1 MNLFVYF
8 LFRMVSWCLGAVPL
22 SFAIK
27 VGRAVGACA
36 WLVCRPYRRL
46 VERNLEIAFGD
57 KKTRSERFR
66 LGAESFARLA
76 GNVAAGMHLSRL
88 PVDAIVR
95 FVECEGL
102 DHVRRQIAQGR
113 GMIMVIGHMG
123 NWELLSRVFP
133 AVLGCKCGT
142 IFQKLSNPWMDAAVR
157 RERSKEGLLLFERKE
172 GFHAALSLLREGGVV
187 GVLADQHAG
196 DPGLWCSFF
205 GKLASTS
212 PLPAMMSARTGAV
225 LMACGMET
233 LPSGRWRLV
242 IGAPFGGDDSGLEA
256 MTLAAN
262 ESIEGQI
269 RRSPADWLW
278 AHNRWKTP
286 YPDFLL
292 ANSKRG
298 CVGRGLTQRF
308 KLLVRSPNWLGDAV
322 MAVPAVRSMKL
333 ARPDLELT
341 VSVPAKLVEFWRA
354 VSEVDRVIEIAAD
367 ESPISVANRLRS
379 FQFDAAVVL
388 PNSFR
393 TGLEVWL
400 AGIPRRVGFPGHGRE
415 WFLNQVFRKR
425 LNVPPE
431 AFQAPEGVGSDT
443 HQIRHYMRLAVYAG
457 GRDLALSEWF
467 PAGRVRVM
475 TSPADGAPCADS
487 RLRLAVCPGAEFG
500 PAKRW
505 FPERFAAA
513 MHAISERHSCEWQM
527 VGVQKDNPVGEQI
540 EKWLSENSQAGNQGG
555 TVRLKNW
562 MGKTSMGELID
573 LLRGCDALLTND
585 TGTMHLAVMLG
596 VPVVSVFGSTD
607 PAATGPVGP
616 NHRVLQHKVPCGPCF
631 LRECPKDFACMEKVT
646 VQEVVEAVDGTLKGL
661 LSSKKVLPADGSD
674 LMLSSL

>member
-8 LFRMVSWCLGAVPL
+8 LFRMVSWGLGKLPL
-22 SFAIK
+22 HFAIQ
-27 VGRAVGACA
+27 VGRAVGTCA
-36 WLVCRPYRRL
+36 WWVCRPYRRL
-46 VERNLEIAFGD
+46 VERNLWIAFGD
-57 KKTRSERFR
+57 QKTRAERVR

-76 GNVAAGMHLSRL
+76 GNVAAGMHLSCL
-88 PVDAIVR
+88 PVEAIER

-102 DHVRRQIAQGR
+102 EYVRSQIAQGR

-157 RERSKEGLLLFERKE
+157 RERAKEGLLLFERKD
-172 GFHAALSLLREGGVV
+172 GFHAALSLLREGGAV

-205 GKLASTS
+205 GKLASTT

-233 LPSGRWRLV
+233 LPNGKWRLV
-242 IGAPFGGDDSGLEA
+242 IGAPFGGDGSAVDSI
-256 MTLAAN
+256 TLAAN
-262 ESIEGQI
+262 ESIESQI
-269 RRSPADWLW
+269 RRSPGDWLW

-298 CVGRGLTQRF
+298 CVERGLTQHF

-322 MAVPAVRSMKL
+322 MAVPAVRAMKL

-341 VSVPAKLVEFWRA
+341 VLVPAKLVEFWRA
-354 VSEVDRVIEIAAD
+354 VGEVDRVIEILAG
-367 ESPISVANRLRS
+367 ESTISVANRLRA
-379 FQFDAAVVL
+379 FQFDAALVL
-388 PNSFR
+388 PNSPR

-400 AGIPRRVGFPGHGRE
+400 AGIPRRVGFPGHCRA
-415 WFLNQVFRKR
+415 WLLNQVFRR
-425 LNVPPE
+425 NLDAPSEGFQVPNGEPLGE
-431 AFQAPEGVGSDT
+431 
-443 HQIRHYMRLAVYAG
+443 HQILHYLRLALYAG
-457 GRDLALSEWF
+457 GRDLAPSDWF
-467 PAGRVRVM
+467 PVGPPRALRSL
-475 TSPADGAPCADS
+475 TDGASHLAA
-487 RLRLAVCPGAEFG
+487 RWRLAVCPGAEFG

-505 FPERFAAA
+505 IPERFAAVI
-513 MHAISERHSCEWQM
+513 HAISERHPCEWEM
-527 VGVQKDNPVGEQI
+527 VGVEKDNPVGERI
-540 EKWLSENSQAGNQGG
+540 EKWLFENSREGDKGG

-562 MGKTSMGELID
+562 MGKTSMRELMD
-573 LLRGCDALLTND
+573 LLRDCDALLTND

-607 PAATGPVGP
+607 SRATGPVGP
-616 NHRVLQHKVPCGPCF
+616 RHRVLQHQVPCGPCF

-646 VQEVVEAVDGTLKGL
+646 VHEVVEAIDGTLKSL

>member
-1 MNLFVYF
+1 MNLFVYL
-8 LFRMVSWCLGAVPL
+8 LFRMVSRCVGAVPL
-22 SFAIK
+22 RFAIQ
-27 VGRAVGACA
+27 VGRTVGTCSW
-36 WLVCRPYRRL
+36 WLFRPYKRL
-46 VERNLEIAFGD
+46 VERNLRIAFGD
-57 KKTRSERFR
+57 EKSRSERVA

-88 PVDAIVR
+88 PVEEIVR

-102 DHVRRQIAQGR
+102 EHVRGQIAQGR

-172 GFHAALSLLREGGVV
+172 GFHAALSLLREGGAV

-233 LPSGRWRLV
+233 LPGGRWRLV
-242 IGAPFGGDDSGLEA
+242 IGAPFGGDDSGLEV

-298 CVGRGLTQRF
+298 CFGSGLTQRF

-322 MAVPAVRSMKL
+322 MAVPAVRAMKL

-341 VSVPAKLVEFWRA
+341 VLVPAKLVEFWKA
-354 VSEVDRVIEIAAD
+354 VGAVDRVIEIVAGA
-367 ESPISVANRLRS
+367 STISVANRLRA
-379 FQFDAAVVL
+379 FEFDAAVVL

-400 AGIPRRVGFPGHGRE
+400 AGIPRRVGFPGHGRA
-415 WFLNQVFRKR
+415 WLLNQICRKGSGA
-425 LNVPPE
+425 PPE
-431 AFQAPEGVGSDT
+431 ALPGPSAEESGG
-443 HQIRHYMRLAVYAG
+443 HQILHYMRLAVYAG
-457 GRDLALSEWF
+457 APEIAPSDWF
-467 PAGRVRVM
+467 PDGCGRAVHSHR
-475 TSPADGAPCADS
+475 DEAPD
-487 RLRLAVCPGAEFG
+487 RGPRWRLAVCPGAEFG

-513 MHAISERHSCEWQM
+513 MQAISERYSCEWQM
-527 VGVQKDNPVGEQI
+527 VGVEKDHPVGERI
-540 EKWLSENSQAGNQGG
+540 EKWLSDNSQAVGEGG
-555 TVRLKNW
+555 AVPLENRI
-562 MGKTSMGELID
+562 GKTSMRELID

-607 PAATGPVGP
+607 PDATGPVGP
-616 NHRVLQHKVPCGPCF
+616 SHRVLQHKVPCGPCF

-661 LSSKKVLPADGSD
+661 LSSKKVLPSDGSD
-674 LMLSSL
+674 LMLSSP